1 MSAKS
6 ITSFLK
12 KVELQMVKH
21 SPEILTGVGIAG
33 MITAGIM
40 AVKATPRALD
50 LMAEIHEKEEELE
63 LDKKEVSKEIVTKVA
78 PVYIPSLLVTAL
90 SATCLISATSVNCR
104 RTAALATAYSLSEN
118 ALKEYQEKVIETFGE
133 KKERSVRD
141 AIAKDK
147 IEKNPVRNNEVILT
161 KKGDTLC
168 YDTISG
174 RYFRSDMDKIKK
186 IENELN
192 RRLLSEMY
200 ISLNEF
206 YYELGL
212 QCTKNGHDL
221 GWNVDDGLINIRFSA
236 QIADDDSPCIVIDYD
251 YAPRY
256 DFRNLM

>member
-6 ITSFLK
+6 ITSFFK

-50 LMAEIHEKEEELE
+50 LLAEIHEKEEELE

-78 PVYIPSLLVTAL
+78 PVYIPSILVSVL

-133 KKERSVRD
+133 KKERS
-141 AIAKDK
+141 
-147 IEKNPVRNNEVILT
+147 
-161 KKGDTLC
+161 G
-168 YDTISG
+168 
-174 RYFRSDMDKIKK
+174 
-186 IENELN
+186 
-192 RRLLSEMY
+192 
-200 ISLNEF
+200 
-206 YYELGL
+206 
-212 QCTKNGHDL
+212 
-221 GWNVDDGLINIRFSA
+221 
-236 QIADDDSPCIVIDYD
+236 
-251 YAPRY
+251 
-256 DFRNLM
+256 